1 MKSNSF
7 ISDFLIL
14 DKFLISSFMREM
26 DIEIN
31 WKRLEKIQ
39 DNIKKVTI

>member
-14 DKFLISSFMREM
+14 DKVLISSFMREM

-39 DNIKKVTI
+39 GNIKKVTI